1 MYSHE
6 QIPSLY
12 KALAEYQAQPEKD
25 LYANLM
31 LQPFGTNESLGAM
44 LNMVYLKPKPSP
56 AAFKPFYG
64 IPTISDTTKLQ
75 TLNEM
80 ISGQVVPSLP
90 RQVLLSL

>member
-6 QIPSLY
+6 QIPALY
-12 KALAEYQAQPEKD
+12 KALAEYQAQPQKD
-25 LYANLM
+25 MYANLM

-44 LNMVYLKPKPSP
+44 LNMVYLKPEEFP
-56 AAFKPFYG
+56 AAFEPFYP
-64 IPTISDTTKLQ
+64 IPSVSDATKLQ

-90 RQVLLSL
+90 R